1 MNIYIDLGGAKGKGV
16 KKKKEFEAVCQSIGL
31 KPVPFKRFVSTRFR
45 IIRLCLQ
52 PVLESW
58 EGIQRYY
65 NSLKKSTERQN
76 LLKAYLVD
84 REWMAFL
91 KIKFVYGG
99 IRELIEG
106 IDYFEKRDSVAHEIR
121 SKMES
126 LLRSQIL
133 KFHNETAV
141 NEVENDM
148 ISICK
153 KKIVAE
159 LLPVNVDDK
168 ETLLS
173 KRKVFVGQEVSGLIK
188 SLSLDPK
195 SAQLKLFYGSVYT
208 FHKVVITLLDQV
220 FPNWLKNTEL
230 DYMECFSQKYAPK
243 ISTSFQ
249 MKYLA
254 NRFSKIV
261 TNIEPI
267 EGLDQ
272 IISEIETYSTD
283 DEVG

>member
-1 MNIYIDLGGAKGKGV
+1 M
-16 KKKKEFEAVCQSIGL
+16 
-31 KPVPFKRFVSTRFR
+31 T
-45 IIRLCLQ
+45 
-52 PVLESW
+52 
-58 EGIQRYY
+58 
-65 NSLKKSTERQN
+65 
-76 LLKAYLVD
+76 
-84 REWMAFL
+84 FL

-106 IDYFEKRDSVAHEIR
+106 IDYFEKRDSLAHEIR

-148 ISICK
+148 ISIRK
-153 KKIVAE
+153 KTVAE

-220 FPNWLKNTEL
+220 FPNWLK
-230 DYMECFSQKYAPK
+230 K
-243 ISTSFQ
+243 
-249 MKYLA
+249 
-254 NRFSKIV
+254 
-261 TNIEPI
+261 
-267 EGLDQ
+267 
-272 IISEIETYSTD
+272 
-283 DEVG
+283 VGH